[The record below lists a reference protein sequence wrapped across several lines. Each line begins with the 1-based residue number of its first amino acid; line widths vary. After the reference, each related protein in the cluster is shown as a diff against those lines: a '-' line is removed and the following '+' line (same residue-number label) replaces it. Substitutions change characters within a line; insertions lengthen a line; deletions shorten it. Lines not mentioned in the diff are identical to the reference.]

1 MTKDIPVK
9 IGKYVADDSGTFKW
23 VEEDGFT
30 SQEEIALIREQTLVN
45 TTEKLLFLL
54 EAQLFHGCT
63 RKEALMLWNDGIDTL
78 YTSVEEETTTE
89 RGL

>member
-1 MTKDIPVK
+1 MTKEITTTD
-9 IGKYVADDSGTFKW
+9 T
-23 VEEDGFT
+23 T
-30 SQEEIALIREQTLVN
+30 S
-45 TTEKLLFLL
+45 KLLFLL

-78 YTSVEEETTTE
+78 HTSVEEETTTE

>member
-1 MTKDIPVK
+1 
-9 IGKYVADDSGTFKW
+9 
-23 VEEDGFT
+23 VEERTGCRKVSGQRVPRDIGAPT
-30 SQEEIALIREQTLVN
+30 LHLERIVMITLIKRN

-78 YTSVEEETTTE
+78 YDSVSTQTIHTG
-89 RGL
+89 RMDK